1 MGTPGVMTPWALE
14 GGKNMK
20 RCGICSALLLAGVL
34 MVTFTIGCTAPKRPM
49 REEVAPR
56 GDVEKLEA
64 RFDQF
69 EKNNA
74 AATRDIRTGQANLG
88 ADLGAVRDELRT
100 LRGQVEGM
108 GKSQN
113 LKNQLDD
120 LASRVGNI
128 ENSLKKGK
136 GETDWQRSEAT
147 DAVPSAEAKT
157 DPKAAYNACYK
168 LFKDGQNEKARDEFQ
183 KFLKQYPKTPYSG
196 SAQFWIAETWYV
208 DDKYEK
214 AIVEYEKVIKGFPT
228 SDKVPHA
235 LLKQGM
241 SFQKLGDDGSAKLVY
256 QQIVKKYPQTQ
267 QAKVARARL
276 SELK

>member
-1 MGTPGVMTPWALE
+1 MGTPGVMTPWVLE

-20 RCGICSALLLAGVL
+20 RCGIFLALLLAGVL
-34 MVTFTIGCTAPKRPM
+34 TVTFTIGCTAPKRAT
-49 REEVAPR
+49 REEVTPR
-56 GDVEKLEA
+56 GDVDKLEA

-69 EKNNA
+69 EKNYA

-108 GKSQN
+108 DKSQN

-120 LASRVGNI
+120 LAGRVGNI

-147 DAVPSAEAKT
+147 DAVPSAEEKT

-183 KFLKQYPKTPYSG
+183 KFLKQHPKTPYSG

-241 SFQKLGDDGSAKLVY
+241 SFQKLGDDGSAKIVY
-256 QQIVKKYPQTQ
+256 QQITKKYPQTQ

-276 SELK
+276 SEMK

>member
-20 RCGICSALLLAGVL
+20 RCGICLALLLAGVL
-34 MVTFTIGCTAPKRPM
+34 MVTFTIGCTAPKRAM

-56 GDVEKLEA
+56 GDAELQS
-64 RFDQF
+64 RFDQL
-69 EKNNA
+69 EKNYTQT
-74 AATRDIRTGQANLG
+74 TRDIRNNQANLG

-100 LRGQVEGM
+100 LRGQVERM
-108 GKSQN
+108 DKSQN
-113 LKNQLDD
+113 LKKQMDD
-120 LASRVGNI
+120 LALRVGNI
-128 ENSLKKGK
+128 ENSLKSGK
-136 GETDWQRSEAT
+136 GETDSQRSEAT

-168 LFKDGQNEKARDEFQ
+168 LFKEGQNEKAREEFQ
-183 KFLKQYPKTPYSG
+183 KFLKQHPKTPYSG

-228 SDKVPHA
+228 SEKVPHA

-241 SFQKLGDDGSAKLVY
+241 SFQKLDDDGSAKIVY
-256 QQIVKKYPQTQ
+256 QQIMKKYPQTQ